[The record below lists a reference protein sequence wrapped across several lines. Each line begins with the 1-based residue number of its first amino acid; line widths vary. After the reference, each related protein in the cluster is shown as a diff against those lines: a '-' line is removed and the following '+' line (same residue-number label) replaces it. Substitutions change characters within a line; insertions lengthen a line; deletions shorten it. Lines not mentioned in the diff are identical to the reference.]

1 MTKSMLYVCILKFT
15 KKKSTKRRMIQEEC
29 MDKVIGNNPSQTG
42 TGMPF
47 LPMLSKTSF
56 RA

>member
-1 MTKSMLYVCILKFT
+1 MTKSMLYVCIVKLT
-15 KKKSTKRRMIQEEC
+15 KKSTKRRMIQEEC
-29 MDKVIGNNPSQTG
+29 IDKEIGNNPSQTG

>member
-1 MTKSMLYVCILKFT
+1 MLYVCIVKLT
-15 KKKSTKRRMIQEEC
+15 KKSTKRRMIQEEC
-29 MDKVIGNNPSQTG
+29 IDKEIGNNPSQTG

>member
-1 MTKSMLYVCILKFT
+1 VKFT
-15 KKKSTKRRMIQEEC
+15 KKSTKKRMIREEC
-29 MDKVIGNNPSQTG
+29 IDKEIGNNPTQTG

-47 LPMLSKTSF
+47 LAILSKTSL

>member
-1 MTKSMLYVCILKFT
+1 MTKSICMYSEVHN

-29 MDKVIGNNPSQTG
+29 IDKEIGNNPSQTG